1 MQKIIVGLLGTTLL
15 LTACST
21 KDNHHESNK
30 EHKTNTTQQETK
42 RDDHATHKLPLHQLL
57 SGHNA
62 KLVITLKKGVTASEV
77 SNTDLIKNSKESLK
91 KYEISNIGYIKN
103 GKGYNYNDKMNNKVT
118 FDQLIETPVPDVDRK
133 LTKLTEHEMNS
144 GINDSQNKV
153 DINYQP
159 SPIKTILY
167 TKDHAQMKE
176 EVQLADFQREMDM
189 SGDIGEEETNWRS
202 NHNKINDD
210 DLANNF
216 PKVKSFDIEP
226 FEYKGKTFAGFAT
239 PEGDA
244 QSSDNNVE
252 DQNILEL
259 TLFEVPK
266 DTKIIK
272 DKNNDADHIIDYQN
286 SDDDKQEKDQKDH
299 SFDNL

>member
-1 MQKIIVGLLGTTLL
+1 
-15 LTACST
+15 
-21 KDNHHESNK
+21 
-30 EHKTNTTQQETK
+30 
-42 RDDHATHKLPLHQLL
+42 
-57 SGHNA
+57 
-62 KLVITLKKGVTASEV
+62 
-77 SNTDLIKNSKESLK
+77 
-91 KYEISNIGYIKN
+91 
-103 GKGYNYNDKMNNKVT
+103 MNNKVT

-167 TKDHAQMKE
+167 TKDHTQMKE

-189 SGDIGEEETNWRS
+189 SGDIGEEKTNWIS
-202 NHNKINDD
+202 NHNKINND
-210 DLANNF
+210 DLASNF

-226 FEYKGKTFAGFAT
+226 FEYKGKMFAGFAT
-239 PEGDA
+239 PDGNA

-286 SDDDKQEKDQKDH
+286 TNDGKQEKDQKDH